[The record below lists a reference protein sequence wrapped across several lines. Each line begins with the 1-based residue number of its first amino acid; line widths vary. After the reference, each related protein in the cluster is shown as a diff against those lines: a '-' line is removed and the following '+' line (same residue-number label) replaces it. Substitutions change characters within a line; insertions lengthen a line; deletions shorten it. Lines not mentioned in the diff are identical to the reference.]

1 MLRRLA
7 ALAAGAI
14 LTTGLAVTSAT
25 MANATTA
32 TCLGTQNPV
41 SGPVSCGGLYLPGMD
56 PAPSGQP
63 NAGTLSLTASSDFWN
78 ALITFGPFTGSL
90 STQDFTVYER
100 CTSVG
105 GTRTETNPCGT
116 GTPVLNA
123 ASGRPEF
130 VAEVTPLGA
139 HIGGALNSISNLCI
153 SWEALPVG
161 PQHKLRIQ
169 MVERTC
175 DTFGATFYAGIADGL
190 NAPPANTGVPGAV
203 TSPNPYQTFAAVPGG
218 PCGTLSSCDVI
229 ANDALSSNFHNR
241 LWVVDDQAFS
251 YPAGRALLY
260 PENDG
265 RNQLAAFFGCNGAV
279 LTTGVASS
287 CP

>member
-1 MLRRLA
+1 MLRRILTLA
-7 ALAAGAI
+7 AA
-14 LTTGLAVTSAT
+14 AT
-25 MANATTA
+25 MAAGIGVAATWTTAGATTG

-56 PAPSGQP
+56 PAPAGQP
-63 NAGTLSLTASSDFWN
+63 NAGTLSLTAAADYWN
-78 ALITFGPFTGSL
+78 APITFGPFTGSL

-100 CTSVG
+100 CT
-105 GTRTETNPCGT
+105 GTASAPTAANPCAPAS
-116 GTPVLNA
+116 PVLNA

-130 VAEVTPLGA
+130 VTEVTPLGA
-139 HIGGALNSISNLCI
+139 HIGGSLNSLNNLCV

-161 PQHKLRIQ
+161 PHHAVRIQ

-175 DTFGATFYAGIADGL
+175 DTY
-190 NAPPANTGVPGAV
+190 GAV
-203 TSPNPYQTFAAVPGG
+203 FTPPVLNGPSGTGIPGTVYSPNPFQTFAAVPGG
-218 PCGTLSSCDVI
+218 PCGTLASCDLI
-229 ANDALSSNFHNR
+229 ANDALSNNFHNV
-241 LWVVDDQAFS
+241 LWVVDDQAFG

-260 PENDG
+260 RENDG

-279 LTTGVASS
+279 LTTGVANS